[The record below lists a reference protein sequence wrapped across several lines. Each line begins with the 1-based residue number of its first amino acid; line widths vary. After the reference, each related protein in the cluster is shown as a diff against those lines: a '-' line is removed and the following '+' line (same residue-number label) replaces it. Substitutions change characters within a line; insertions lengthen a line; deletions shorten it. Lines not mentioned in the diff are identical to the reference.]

1 MPQSTAP
8 RAPCDALYVAWKL
21 DADSGGTA
29 SAHRLLRGGEERNL
43 YRLRS
48 WMVAKG
54 EARALLIPAAPLEE
68 IADALF
74 RPFAEPFSTKW
85 IAGQRKCAAV
95 TREIET
101 MPVQMGLASRPEQ
114 WPLSSAFQR

>member
-1 MPQSTAP
+1 MPRSTDRP
-8 RAPCDALYVAWKL
+8 RLCEALYVAWKL
-21 DADSGGTA
+21 EGDAEGAT
-29 SAHRLLRGGEERNL
+29 SAHRLLTGGEDRNL

-54 EARALLIPAAPLEE
+54 EARALLVPAAPLEE

-74 RPFAEPFSTKW
+74 SPVASQLSTRW
-85 IAGQRKCAAV
+85 IEGQRKCAAV

-101 MPVQMGLASRPEQ
+101 APVQLGLATRPEQ
-114 WPLSSAFQR
+114 WPLSSAFRR